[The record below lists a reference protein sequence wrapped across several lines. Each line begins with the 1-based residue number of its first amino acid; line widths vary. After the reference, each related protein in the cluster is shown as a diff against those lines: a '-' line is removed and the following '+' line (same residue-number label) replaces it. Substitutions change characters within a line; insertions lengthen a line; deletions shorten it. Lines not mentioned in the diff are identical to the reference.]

1 MAIRIPHSSHSIQV
15 LSLHTIEHEIKALGA
30 PSVPGLSRVGR
41 GIEKGRGVRRKKPVF
56 SRGEAALADL
66 ADLFGRDASSVIRMS
81 PRLLPTTRIAAVIG
95 ARTRHSLRLRRP
107 SPGWYLLSNARLG
120 SRRNISGVAEAA
132 QSTSNGACDSKQAG
146 EELGVKEEVVS
157 RDLGRMLCKVEE
169 LQRQR
174 IQKTLEP
181 RKEEVQLSE
190 DERTT
195 YGLSCRASTSKMP
208 CWGDVRF
215 RRRSPAFSSLRAP
228 SLESDSSDHATCRPL
243 IDSGFL
249 FNHPLCKIPVLNRV
263 LTDVK
268 AVYNGST
275 SSSESRRCS

>member
-1 MAIRIPHSSHSIQV
+1 
-15 LSLHTIEHEIKALGA
+15 
-30 PSVPGLSRVGR
+30 
-41 GIEKGRGVRRKKPVF
+41 
-56 SRGEAALADL
+56 
-66 ADLFGRDASSVIRMS
+66 
-81 PRLLPTTRIAAVIG
+81 
-95 ARTRHSLRLRRP
+95 
-107 SPGWYLLSNARLG
+107 
-120 SRRNISGVAEAA
+120 
-132 QSTSNGACDSKQAG
+132 
-146 EELGVKEEVVS
+146 VS
-157 RDLGRMLCKVEE
+157 RDPGRVLCKLEE

-174 IQKTLEP
+174 IQKALEP

-190 DERTT
+190 DERAAAMELLRDPNLLGRILKDFERCGMVGERDGSGTTWSPSRSSALPKTDSLRWSSTT
-195 YGLSCRASTSKMP
+195 YGLSCRAWLSKMP